1 MVAAGASVVR
11 GRPVKTVVGSH
22 DIGSSSAYACDW
34 QEYTTKGL
42 HLGPLRGSSFGKGI
56 GPRRIAISKP

>member
-1 MVAAGASVVR
+1 MVRAGASVVR
-11 GRPVKTVVGSH
+11 GQPVITAGADSR
-22 DIGSSSAYACDW
+22 DIGSIALACDW
-34 QEYTTKGL
+34 QEDTTKGL